1 MNNFKTVLSILIA
14 SLMFSSSL
22 VASTSLI
29 TKDSTKVKRG
39 GDASFSVWANQS
51 GNVLSTGFIS
61 SMAQGGFIGHDIFDP
76 VLDAHDGGMGYV
88 GGSVGWERKWASRPF
103 KGGKWALC
111 GSIGSEVLYDTRWTS
126 DMFELIFY
134 GNGGHT
140 GRVDVLSGTGMRMA
154 EFNRFGIGV
163 ENTKTRQRLELSLV
177 QRLAGVEWSI
187 PYGYFWVSENAD
199 SLDTYLQTEARL
211 HAAYDST
218 SSSSSPLSLLPA
230 YGIGI
235 SGSLPLASETLPIRF
250 EINFSDFGILFEPKG
265 SSVAWFQEGIS
276 TTGLPVLG
284 DSLTWE
290 SVIEGDISTDSLLL
304 TGTSV
309 KRMSLLP
316 YRLSADFI
324 YEPSPKVMIELA
336 VATGGWMPEPLYTV
350 GVGWT
355 PFERFAFGVQAKY
368 GGWGKMRPVV
378 WAQLKYSCRR
388 MLVVE
393 IEDPMGLFIGNELSD
408 FTYNRGVTI
417 RLERLAGE
425 GWDSKG
431 GRFRSTCNR

>member
-61 SMAQGGFIGHDIFDP
+61 SLAQGGFIGHDIFDP
-76 VLDAHDGGMGYV
+76 VLNAHEGGMGYV
-88 GGSVGWERKWASRPF
+88 GGSVGWDRKWASRPF

-140 GRVDVLSGTGMRMA
+140 GRVDVLSGTGIRMA

-177 QRLAGVEWSI
+177 QRLAGAEWSI

-309 KRMSLLP
+309 NRMSLLP

-336 VATGGWMPEPLYTV
+336 VATGGWMPEPLFTA

-355 PFERFAFGVQAKY
+355 PFDRLAFGVQAKY

-408 FTYNRGVTI
+408 FTYCRGVTI

-425 GWDSKG
+425 GWNEKG